1 MKYTIQAI
9 EGTIPGAHIWRFDN
23 RSAAELAARDL
34 CKRHSVRIEVCCVVS
49 TVCNVTTVTRHDE
62 PNEPGE

>member
-34 CKRHSVRIEVCCVVS
+34 CKRHSVRIEVCCVVT
-49 TVCNVTTVTRHDE
+49 TVSNVTTVTRHDE
-62 PNEPGE
+62 PSETGE